1 MNEVVKQL
9 DFSGKVVM
17 VTGGASGMGV
27 GIARQFALAG
37 ADIGFTYLKHAD
49 EAMQIASTLE
59 KLGVRVEYVLMDQS
73 NVENCKEAVEHIV
86 KKLGRIDVLI
96 NNSGLHGNT
105 PAMDLDQEC
114 WDAMH
119 ACNLRGVFF
128 CSQTAAKYM
137 ISQGEGGAIVSIS
150 SINSHNPL
158 ENALHYG
165 AAKAGVEMVT
175 RGLAMELGKHGI
187 RVNAVAPGLID
198 APMLDV
204 YVPGWRERFVAR
216 APLAKPGQPVDIGN
230 ICLFLASPMSGWI
243 TGQTL
248 IADGGVT
255 LAPCY

>member
-1 MNEVVKQL
+1 MNAVMEQL
-9 DFSGKVVM
+9 NFSGKVVM

-49 EAMQIASTLE
+49 EAEHVAQELRQ
-59 KLGVRVEYVLMDQS
+59 LGVRAEHVRMDQGK
-73 NVENCKEAVEHIV
+73 VEDCKSAVDRV
-86 KKLGRIDVLI
+86 VDKLGRIDVLV

-105 PAMDLDQEC
+105 PTMELDESS
-114 WDAMH
+114 WDTMLN
-119 ACNLRGVFF
+119 CNLRGMFF
-128 CSQTAAKYM
+128 CSQTAAKHM
-137 ISQGEGGAIVSIS
+137 IARGEGGAIVSIS
-150 SINSHNPL
+150 SINSVNPL
-158 ENALHYG
+158 NNALHYG

-175 RGLAMELGKHGI
+175 RSLAAQLGQYGI
-187 RVNAVAPGLID
+187 RVNAVAPGLMD
-198 APMLDV
+198 SPTLDL

-216 APLAKPGQPVDIGN
+216 APLAKPGQPADIGN
-230 ICLFLASPMSGWI
+230 ICIFLSSPMSGWI